1 MTWKKAWHSFLVV
14 FGFILSPL
22 SWWNDLF
29 VNIPLAYVF
38 AIPFSLIKKDFFL
51 PAFVIGYLLTNV
63 LGMLLI
69 HHGLLKIFNTKK
81 KKKQLIKDL
90 WIALAYTALIVA
102 LVLLGIITPPQE
114 YFK

>member
-1 MTWKKAWHSFLVV
+1 M
-14 FGFILSPL
+14 
-22 SWWNDLF
+22 F

-63 LGMLLI
+63 LGMLLM
-69 HHGLLKIFNTKK
+69 HHGLRKIFNTKK

-90 WIALAYTALIVA
+90 LIALLYTALIVA
-102 LVLLGIITPPQE
+102 LVLLGIIKPPQE